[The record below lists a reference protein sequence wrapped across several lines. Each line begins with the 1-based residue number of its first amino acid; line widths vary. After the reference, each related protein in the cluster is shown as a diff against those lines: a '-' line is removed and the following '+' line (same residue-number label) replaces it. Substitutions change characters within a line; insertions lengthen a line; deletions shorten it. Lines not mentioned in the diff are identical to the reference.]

1 MEKYKI
7 KILKSFDA
15 KSSSYDEHSFVQKEV
30 SERMIKRLKFL
41 KSKPLNILDI
51 GCGTGYLSNLISQ
64 YLPNSNIVCMDFSY
78 EMVSQC
84 KNKNIKLEPLVA
96 DAEYMPFKTSTFDLV
111 ISSFT
116 LHWCQQI
123 DKIFSDIFRILK
135 NDGNFMFTTVGP
147 DTLKEL
153 RDAYKLIDNYEHINT
168 FDDMHT
174 YGDILLSSGFHDP
187 VMDIE
192 RLIIEYKNF
201 NEVLQS
207 LRKTGASTVI
217 YNESKFTTKKSLKN
231 LENHYKKSNKNGLF
245 PVTYEMIYGVAWKR
259 STQNPINNEVVIP
272 IKISD

>member
-15 KSSSYDEHSFVQKEV
+15 KSSSYDEYSFVQKEV

-51 GCGTGYLSNLISQ
+51 GCGTGYLSDLISQ

-84 KNKNIKLEPLVA
+84 KSKNIKLEPLVA
-96 DAEYMPFKTSTFDLV
+96 DAEYMPFKASTFDLV

-153 RDAYKLIDNYEHINT
+153 RNAYKLIDNYEHINT

-187 VMDIE
+187 VMDVE

-231 LENHYKKSNKNGLF
+231 LENHYKKNNKNALF
-245 PVTYEMIYGVAWKR
+245 PVTYEMIYGVAWKK
-259 STQNPINNEVVIP
+259 SAQNPKNNEVVIP

>member
-15 KSSSYDEHSFVQKEV
+15 KSSSYDEYSFVQKEV

-51 GCGTGYLSNLISQ
+51 GCGTGYLSNLISRH
-64 YLPNSNIVCMDFSY
+64 LPNSNIVCMDFSY

-135 NDGNFMFTTVGP
+135 NNGNFMFTTVGP

-187 VMDIE
+187 VMDVE

-217 YNESKFTTKKSLKN
+217 YNKSKFTAKKSLKN
-231 LENHYKKSNKNGLF
+231 LERYYKKNNKNGLF

>member
-15 KSSSYDEHSFVQKEV
+15 KSSSYDQYSFVQKEV
-30 SERMIKRLKFL
+30 SERMIQRLKFL

-51 GCGTGYLSNLISQ
+51 GCGTGYLSNLINQ

-78 EMVSQC
+78 EMASQC

-217 YNESKFTTKKSLKN
+217 YNENKFTTKKSLKD

-245 PVTYEMIYGVAWKR
+245 PVTYEMIYGVAWKKG
-259 STQNPINNEVVIP
+259 TQNPKNNEDVIP
-272 IKISD
+272 IKIID

>member
-153 RDAYKLIDNYEHINT
+153 RNAYKLIDNYEHINT
-168 FDDMHT
+168 FNDMHD

-187 VMDIE
+187 VMDVE

-201 NEVLQS
+201 NEILKS

-217 YNESKFTTKKSLKN
+217 YNESKFTAKKSLKD
-231 LENHYKKSNKNGLF
+231 LENYYKKNSENGLF
-245 PVTYEMIYGVAWKR
+245 PVTYEMIYGVAWKKID
-259 STQNPINNEVVIP
+259 QNPKNNEDVIP
-272 IKISD
+272 IKIID

>member
-1 MEKYKI
+1 
-7 KILKSFDA
+7 
-15 KSSSYDEHSFVQKEV
+15 
-30 SERMIKRLKFL
+30 
-41 KSKPLNILDI
+41 
-51 GCGTGYLSNLISQ
+51 
-64 YLPNSNIVCMDFSY
+64 MDFSY

-96 DAEYMPFKTSTFDLV
+96 DAEYMPFETSTFDLI

-135 NDGNFMFTTVGP
+135 YDGNFMFTTVGP

-153 RDAYKLIDNYEHINT
+153 RDAYKVIDSYEHINT

-187 VMDIE
+187 VMDVE

-245 PVTYEMIYGVAWKR
+245 PVTYEMIYGIAWKKG
-259 STQNPINNEVVIP
+259 TQNSKNNEVVIP

>member
-15 KSSSYDEHSFVQKEV
+15 KSSSYDEYSFVQKEV

-51 GCGTGYLSNLISQ
+51 GCGTGYLSDLISQ

-84 KNKNIKLEPLVA
+84 KSKNIKLEPLVA
-96 DAEYMPFKTSTFDLV
+96 DAEYMPFKASTFDLV

-153 RDAYKLIDNYEHINT
+153 RNAYKLIDNYEHINT

-187 VMDIE
+187 VMDVE

-231 LENHYKKSNKNGLF
+231 LENHYKKNNKNALF
-245 PVTYEMIYGVAWKR
+245 PVTYEMIYGVAWKK
-259 STQNPINNEVVIP
+259 SIQNPKNNEVVIP

>member
-15 KSSSYDEHSFVQKEV
+15 KSSSYDQYSFVQKEV
-30 SERMIKRLKFL
+30 SERMIQRLKFL

-51 GCGTGYLSNLISQ
+51 GCGTGYLSNLINQ

-78 EMVSQC
+78 EMASQC
-84 KNKNIKLEPLVA
+84 KNKNIKLKPLVA

-123 DKIFSDIFRILK
+123 EKIFSDFFRILK
-135 NDGNFMFTTVGP
+135 NYGNFMFTTVGP

-153 RDAYKLIDNYEHINT
+153 RNAYKLIDNYEHINT
-168 FDDMHT
+168 FNDMHD

-187 VMDIE
+187 VMDVE
-192 RLIIEYKNF
+192 RLIVEYKNF
-201 NEVLQS
+201 NGVLQS

-217 YNESKFTTKKSLKN
+217 CNESKFTTKKSLKS
-231 LENHYKKSNKNGLF
+231 LENHYKKNNKNGLF
-245 PVTYEMIYGVAWKR
+245 PVTYEMIYGVAWKKG
-259 STQNPINNEVVIP
+259 TQNSKNNKVVIP

>member
-15 KSSSYDEHSFVQKEV
+15 KSSSYDEYSFVQKEV

-64 YLPNSNIVCMDFSY
+64 HLPNSNIVCMDFSY

-96 DAEYMPFKTSTFDLV
+96 DAEYMPFKTSIFDLV

-135 NDGNFMFTTVGP
+135 NNGNFMFTTVGP

-187 VMDIE
+187 VMDVE

-217 YNESKFTTKKSLKN
+217 YNQSKFTAKKSLKN
-231 LENHYKKSNKNGLF
+231 LESYYKKNNKNGLF

>member
-7 KILKSFDA
+7 KILKSFNA
-15 KSSSYDEHSFVQKEV
+15 KSSSYDEYSFVQKEV

-51 GCGTGYLSNLISQ
+51 GCGTGYLSNLISR

-96 DAEYMPFKTSTFDLV
+96 DAEYMPFETSTFDLI

-135 NDGNFMFTTVGP
+135 YDGNFMFTTVGP

-153 RDAYKLIDNYEHINT
+153 RDAYKVIDNYEHINT

-187 VMDIE
+187 VMDVE

-245 PVTYEMIYGVAWKR
+245 PVTYEMIYGVAWKKG
-259 STQNPINNEVVIP
+259 TQNSKNNKVVIP